1 MATLMQEYR
10 ENEDHNFHT
19 ENYLLLAK
27 NFGTPAQVEMVQ
39 KVLQE
44 NNKRGYGTAEDME
57 RLHKEI
63 NPYYAKL
70 VAECVLNEVEAD
82 LRSVLTQKLIA
93 ERVLREQKYN

>member
-44 NNKRGYGTAEDME
+44 NNKRGYGTVEDME

-63 NPYYAKL
+63 NPYFK
-70 VAECVLNEVEAD
+70 
-82 LRSVLTQKLIA
+82 KLIA

>member
-39 KVLQE
+39 KVLEE
-44 NNKRGYGTAEDME
+44 NNKRGYITVADSE

-63 NPYYAKL
+63 HPYYAKL

-82 LRSVLTQKLIA
+82 LKSALTKEVTNDL
-93 ERVLREQKYN
+93 